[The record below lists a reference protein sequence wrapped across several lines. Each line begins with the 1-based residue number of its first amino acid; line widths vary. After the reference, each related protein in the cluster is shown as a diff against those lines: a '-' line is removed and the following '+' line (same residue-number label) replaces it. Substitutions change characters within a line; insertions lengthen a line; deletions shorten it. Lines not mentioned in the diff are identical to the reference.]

1 MKNESLIPDMWAR
14 QWLKDIA
21 RDLEFYKKFDFSLNY
36 NLKGGDKTVDYKT
49 AKEEAIAEV
58 KDEETQKAKR
68 EYKLKLKELAGAKK
82 VVTNIER
89 ELEDLDDKYGS
100 D

>member
-1 MKNESLIPDMWAR
+1 MEERRNVIKPFN
-14 QWLKDIA
+14 
-21 RDLEFYKKFDFSLNY
+21 
-36 NLKGGDKTVDYKT
+36 KGGDNSMADYKT

-58 KDEETQKAKR
+58 AEEETQKAKR

-89 ELEDLDDKYGS
+89 ELEDLDDKYS
-100 D
+100 QK